1 MPGQNANRPPHTPP
15 SGFVRMGAFGLGAG
29 RRSVL
34 GRGRVLAANLA
45 LHPDEPD
52 GGDRTGLWVRRAA
65 VAGNLALDPDEPDG
79 AVWPDGGGGC
89 ALVSGRCCIW
99 IRFGQP
105 G

>member
-1 MPGQNANRPPHTPP
+1 MLSVGDKHSDELANHLSRQTDKTQ
-15 SGFVRMGAFGLGAG
+15 
-29 RRSVL
+29 
-34 GRGRVLAANLA
+34 LADSDFRLK
-45 LHPDEPD
+45 
-52 GGDRTGLWVRRAA
+52 RRAA

-99 IRFGQP
+99 IRFGQL